1 MALGNNA
8 FVFIN
13 GQKYYIKKD
22 TFDDKHE
29 LIAERLAILANIN
42 CAHYI
47 YQKKNGV
54 GYYLSKDLS
63 NNGDFFPADV
73 LGLSR
78 QSYSLY
84 SVWNFF
90 EKKYPKDCQ
99 KLMNEFIRIYIFN
112 FFIMNSDLHSGNW
125 GVLKDRNGNNSL
137 YIIDNELSFNTEY
150 GIYITSDI
158 FERKGE
164 EEYDNYGFSLIENLK
179 ELDKF
184 IKVSD
189 KNSISALLELF
200 ERLTPENFNLIL
212 EFINQL
218 YGLTGEQM
226 DDLIKLYQRNY
237 DGIFRLL
244 KSHNL
249 VDDMVLK

>member
-1 MALGNNA
+1 MHYIEVNNKNY
-8 FVFIN
+8 FV
-13 GQKYYIKKD
+13 KKD
-22 TFDDKHE
+22 DNNDKHE
-29 LIAERLAILANIN
+29 LIVERLANLVGIR
-42 CAHYI
+42 CAHYYYREI
-47 YQKKNGV
+47 NGV
-54 GYYLSKDLS
+54 GYYLSEDLS
-63 NNGDFFPADV
+63 SNGIFLTADN

-78 QSYSLY
+78 QTYSLY
-84 SVWNFF
+84 SIWSFF
-90 EKKYPKDCQ
+90 ERKYPNECQ
-99 KLMNEFIRIYIFN
+99 KLMNEFIKIYLFN
-112 FFIMNSDLHSGNW
+112 FFVLNSDLHSGNW
-125 GVLKDRNGNNSL
+125 GVLKDKNGNNSL

-158 FERKGE
+158 FERKDE

-189 KNSISALLELF
+189 KNSIEVLLELF
-200 ERLTPENFNLIL
+200 ERLTPENLNLIL

-218 YGLTGEQM
+218 YGLTREQM
-226 DDLIKLYQRNY
+226 DELIKLYQRNY